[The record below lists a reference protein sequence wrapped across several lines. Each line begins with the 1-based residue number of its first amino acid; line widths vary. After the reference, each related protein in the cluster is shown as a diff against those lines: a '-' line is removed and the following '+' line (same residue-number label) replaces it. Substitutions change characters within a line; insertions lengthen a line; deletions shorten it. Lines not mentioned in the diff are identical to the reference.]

1 MSVRFAFQSK
11 FSLEV
16 LHQTM
21 ATKAATGKKRM
32 TQSEVINHFAEST
45 GMKRAQVKEFFEE
58 LSTLAAREVKS
69 NGEFVLPGFGKL
81 VRSDR
86 KAREGRNPAT
96 GETIQIP
103 AKTTLKF
110 RVGKSMKDTV
120 LPKKV
125 KYSTYFSAN
134 GAAPLTL
141 SRNRA
146 APLSLKVTL
155 KR

>member
-1 MSVRFAFQSK
+1 
-11 FSLEV
+11 
-16 LHQTM
+16 M

-32 TQSEVINHFAEST
+32 TQFAETT

-58 LSTLAAREVKS
+58 MATLAAREVKS

-81 VRSDR
+81 VKSER

-110 RVGKSMKDTV
+110 RVGKGMKDTV
-120 LPKKV
+120 LPKK
-125 KYSTYFSAN
+125 
-134 GAAPLTL
+134 
-141 SRNRA
+141 
-146 APLSLKVTL
+146 
-155 KR
+155 